1 MKFLIENSYNLSL
14 GGLIVALTSSSISLL
29 LKASYSAKPKKWK
42 NEVYQLMW
50 RFQHLGFAVSAIGGA
65 MLILYIWLEIRG
77 V

>member
-1 MKFLIENSYNLSL
+1 MKFLIETSYELSL
-14 GGLIVALTSSSISLL
+14 GGMFMALTSLSLSLL

-42 NEVYQLMW
+42 NEAYQLMW
-50 RFQHLGFAVSAIGGA
+50 RFEYLGFAVSAIGGA